1 MLIVSI
7 ILAISY
13 LSTKLL
19 VKSIC
24 DAFSA
29 KAKNGAGLENE
40 LRNIQNIENQDLHR
54 PCYRVSHL
62 AKLISR

>member
-1 MLIVSI
+1 MLIVLI

-40 LRNIQNIENQDLHR
+40 LRDIQNIENQDLHR
-54 PCYRVSHL
+54 PCY
-62 AKLISR
+62 